1 MKKTAKTDNS
11 SDPKTLCHNIL
22 STICIL
28 TLATVLAFS
37 FFHITRSDPANI
49 ALIYILALI
58 IIARITSGYVFGI
71 ISALFCVIFINWCF
85 TYPYF
90 KVNFQ
95 ISGYPVTFVFLLSIS
110 LIISTLTTQLKK
122 QDKMIL
128 ERERAINEADKE
140 RIRANLLRAISHD
153 LRTPLTAVYG
163 YLDLLEKEDKSED
176 AARYIHIIG
185 SSDSFIENYQNL
197 TDPEKQSLVSSIN
210 EDSHWLLNM
219 VENLLSVTRIQD
231 DTGTVKKED
240 EVVEEVV
247 SEAIIRLKRRLP
259 DIEIH
264 VSAPEDVL
272 IIPMDSLLIEQV
284 LMNLMENA
292 FVHSE
297 SDRPIDLRITENP
310 DTVTFH
316 IIDYGKGIDE
326 QTIPLILKGEYT
338 APRTSD
344 THRGMGI
351 GLSICNTIVQAHG
364 GKIAAHNHADGAE
377 FLFTLPKGDT

>member
-11 SDPKTLCHNIL
+11 SDPKTLCYNIL

-28 TLATVLAFS
+28 TLATFLAFS

-71 ISALFCVIFINWCF
+71 ISALFCVILINWCF

-153 LRTPLTAVYG
+153 LRTPLT
-163 YLDLLEKEDKSED
+163 S
-176 AARYIHIIG
+176 IIG

-219 VENLLSVTRIQD
+219 VENLLSITRID
-231 DTGTVKKED
+231 NETAKVTKSLEAVDEVASAAVIRFRKRFPNAVVRVKVPDELVMVMMDAMLIQQVILNILQNAQLHAKSTKPLELTIDED
-240 EVVEEVV
+240 EDYVY
-247 SEAIIRLKRRLP
+247 
-259 DIEIH
+259 
-264 VSAPEDVL
+264 
-272 IIPMDSLLIEQV
+272 
-284 LMNLMENA
+284 
-292 FVHSE
+292 
-297 SDRPIDLRITENP
+297 
-310 DTVTFH
+310 FH
-316 IIDYGKGIDE
+316 IRDYGVGIDE
-326 QTIPLILKGEYT
+326 TRIATIFDGDSYHETTGETDGYK
-338 APRTSD
+338 
-344 THRGMGI
+344 GMGI
-351 GLSICNTIVQAHG
+351 GLSICKTIITAHDG
-364 GKIAAHNHADGAE
+364 TIIAKNHSEGVE
-377 FLFTLPKGDT
+377 FCFSLPKEKEDEKDVSEDISTDY

>member
-153 LRTPLTAVYG
+153 LRTPLT
-163 YLDLLEKEDKSED
+163 S
-176 AARYIHIIG
+176 IIG

-297 SDRPIDLRITENP
+297 SDRLP
-310 DTVTFH
+310 
-316 IIDYGKGIDE
+316 
-326 QTIPLILKGEYT
+326 
-338 APRTSD
+338 
-344 THRGMGI
+344 
-351 GLSICNTIVQAHG
+351 
-364 GKIAAHNHADGAE
+364 AE
-377 FLFTLPKGDT
+377 DWHVSVLCLPH

>member
-11 SDPKTLCHNIL
+11 SDPKTLCYNIL

-28 TLATVLAFS
+28 TLATVLASS

-110 LIISTLTTQLKK
+110 LIVSTLTTQLKK

-153 LRTPLTAVYG
+153 LRTPLT
-163 YLDLLEKEDKSED
+163 S
-176 AARYIHIIG
+176 IIG

-272 IIPMDSLLIEQV
+272 IIPMDPLLIEQV

-377 FLFTLPKGDT
+377 FLFTLPKEDT

>member
-11 SDPKTLCHNIL
+11 SDPKTLCYNIL

-153 LRTPLTAVYG
+153 LRTPLT
-163 YLDLLEKEDKSED
+163 S
-176 AARYIHIIG
+176 IIG

-219 VENLLSVTRIQD
+219 VENLLSITRID
-231 DTGTVKKED
+231 NETAKVTKSLEAVDEVASAAVIRFRKRFPNAVVRVKVPDELVMVMMDAMLIQQVILNILQNAQLHAKSTKPLELTIDED
-240 EVVEEVV
+240 EDYVY
-247 SEAIIRLKRRLP
+247 
-259 DIEIH
+259 
-264 VSAPEDVL
+264 
-272 IIPMDSLLIEQV
+272 
-284 LMNLMENA
+284 
-292 FVHSE
+292 
-297 SDRPIDLRITENP
+297 
-310 DTVTFH
+310 FH
-316 IIDYGKGIDE
+316 IRDYGVGIDE
-326 QTIPLILKGEYT
+326 TRIATIFDGDSYHETTGETDGYK
-338 APRTSD
+338 
-344 THRGMGI
+344 GMGI
-351 GLSICNTIVQAHG
+351 GLSICKTIITAHDG
-364 GKIAAHNHADGAE
+364 TIIAKNHSEGVE
-377 FLFTLPKGDT
+377 FCFSLPKEKEDEKDVSEDISTDY

>member
-11 SDPKTLCHNIL
+11 SDPKTLCYNIL

-110 LIISTLTTQLKK
+110 LIVSTLTTQLKK

-153 LRTPLTAVYG
+153 LRTPLT
-163 YLDLLEKEDKSED
+163 S
-176 AARYIHIIG
+176 IIG

-219 VENLLSVTRIQD
+219 VENLLSITRID
-231 DTGTVKKED
+231 NETAKVTKSLEAVDEVASAAVIRFRKRFPNAVVRVKVPDELVMVMMDAMLIQQVILNILQNAQLHAKSTKPLELTIDED
-240 EVVEEVV
+240 EDYVY
-247 SEAIIRLKRRLP
+247 
-259 DIEIH
+259 
-264 VSAPEDVL
+264 
-272 IIPMDSLLIEQV
+272 
-284 LMNLMENA
+284 
-292 FVHSE
+292 
-297 SDRPIDLRITENP
+297 
-310 DTVTFH
+310 FH
-316 IIDYGKGIDE
+316 IRDYGVGIDE
-326 QTIPLILKGEYT
+326 TRIATIFDGDSYHETTGETDGYK
-338 APRTSD
+338 
-344 THRGMGI
+344 GMGI
-351 GLSICNTIVQAHG
+351 GLSICKTIITAHDG
-364 GKIAAHNHADGAE
+364 TIIAKNHSEGVE
-377 FLFTLPKGDT
+377 FCFSLPKEKEDEKDVSEDISTDY

>member
-1 MKKTAKTDNS
+1 
-11 SDPKTLCHNIL
+11 
-22 STICIL
+22 
-28 TLATVLAFS
+28 
-37 FFHITRSDPANI
+37 
-49 ALIYILALI
+49 
-58 IIARITSGYVFGI
+58 
-71 ISALFCVIFINWCF
+71 
-85 TYPYF
+85 
-90 KVNFQ
+90 
-95 ISGYPVTFVFLLSIS
+95 
-110 LIISTLTTQLKK
+110 
-122 QDKMIL
+122 MIL

-153 LRTPLTAVYG
+153 LRTPLT
-163 YLDLLEKEDKSED
+163 S
-176 AARYIHIIG
+176 IIG

-272 IIPMDSLLIEQV
+272 IIPMDPLLIEQV

-351 GLSICNTIVQAHG
+351 GLAICNTIVQAHG

>member
-11 SDPKTLCHNIL
+11 SDPKTLCYNIL

-153 LRTPLTAVYG
+153 LRTPLT
-163 YLDLLEKEDKSED
+163 S
-176 AARYIHIIG
+176 IIG

-272 IIPMDSLLIEQV
+272 IIPMDPLLIEQV

-292 FVHSE
+292 FIHSE

-316 IIDYGKGIDE
+316 IIDY
-326 QTIPLILKGEYT
+326 
-338 APRTSD
+338 
-344 THRGMGI
+344 
-351 GLSICNTIVQAHG
+351 
-364 GKIAAHNHADGAE
+364 
-377 FLFTLPKGDT
+377 

>member
-1 MKKTAKTDNS
+1 MKRISDRLSEKGATLKKTAKTDNS
-11 SDPKTLCHNIL
+11 SDPKTLCYNIL

-90 KVNFQ
+90 K
-95 ISGYPVTFVFLLSIS
+95 
-110 LIISTLTTQLKK
+110 
-122 QDKMIL
+122 
-128 ERERAINEADKE
+128 E

-153 LRTPLTAVYG
+153 LRTPLT
-163 YLDLLEKEDKSED
+163 S
-176 AARYIHIIG
+176 IIG

-272 IIPMDSLLIEQV
+272 IIPMDPLLIEQV

-292 FVHSE
+292 FIHSE

>member
-1 MKKTAKTDNS
+1 MKRISDRLSEKGATLKKIAKTDNS

-153 LRTPLTAVYG
+153 LRTPLT
-163 YLDLLEKEDKSED
+163 S
-176 AARYIHIIG
+176 IIG

-231 DTGTVKKED
+231 DTGTVKK
-240 EVVEEVV
+240 
-247 SEAIIRLKRRLP
+247 
-259 DIEIH
+259 
-264 VSAPEDVL
+264 
-272 IIPMDSLLIEQV
+272 
-284 LMNLMENA
+284 
-292 FVHSE
+292 
-297 SDRPIDLRITENP
+297 
-310 DTVTFH
+310 
-316 IIDYGKGIDE
+316 
-326 QTIPLILKGEYT
+326 
-338 APRTSD
+338 RTKS
-344 THRGMGI
+344 
-351 GLSICNTIVQAHG
+351 
-364 GKIAAHNHADGAE
+364 
-377 FLFTLPKGDT
+377 

>member
-1 MKKTAKTDNS
+1 MKRISDRLSEKGATLKKTAKTDNS
-11 SDPKTLCHNIL
+11 SDPKTLCYNIL

-71 ISALFCVIFINWCF
+71 ISALFLCYIHHWCF

-95 ISGYPVTFVFLLSIS
+95 ISGYPLSHFVFLLSIS
-110 LIISTLTTQLKK
+110 LIVSTLTTQLKK

-153 LRTPLTAVYG
+153 LRTPLT
-163 YLDLLEKEDKSED
+163 S
-176 AARYIHIIG
+176 IIG

-240 EVVEEVV
+240 E
-247 SEAIIRLKRRLP
+247 SRRRSRFRSN
-259 DIEIH
+259 H
-264 VSAPEDVL
+264 
-272 IIPMDSLLIEQV
+272 
-284 LMNLMENA
+284 
-292 FVHSE
+292 
-297 SDRPIDLRITENP
+297 PI
-310 DTVTFH
+310 
-316 IIDYGKGIDE
+316 K
-326 QTIPLILKGEYT
+326 
-338 APRTSD
+338 
-344 THRGMGI
+344 
-351 GLSICNTIVQAHG
+351 
-364 GKIAAHNHADGAE
+364 AAASGY
-377 FLFTLPKGDT
+377 